1 MVLAS
6 LLVAYKGYVAFSS
19 KAAAARTWQFPAEIE
34 KRVPAAQRIYQMDAS
49 GFQGFWSGRT
59 VINGDGLVNDREYG
73 LRLLQGELDGY
84 LEQQKICWIERT
96 PRVAPARKALLLDY
110 RGLQVH
116 KSAARLVYPRSSK
129 KKKGRTQLWKLRR
142 PDCEG

>member
-1 MVLAS
+1 
-6 LLVAYKGYVAFSS
+6 
-19 KAAAARTWQFPAEIE
+19 
-34 KRVPAAQRIYQMDAS
+34 MDAS